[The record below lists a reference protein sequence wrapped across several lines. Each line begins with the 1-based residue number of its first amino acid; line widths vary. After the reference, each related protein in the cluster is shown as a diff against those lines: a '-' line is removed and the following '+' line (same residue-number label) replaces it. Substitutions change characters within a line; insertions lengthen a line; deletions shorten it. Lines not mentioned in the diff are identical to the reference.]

1 MTLEILRL
9 GPGDAPALFK
19 LRRESLLTEPH
30 AFLASPED
38 DLASSEEAV
47 RAMLTRAPEAVV
59 FGARAQGLVGLV
71 GLVGLHRGSAR
82 KAAHKANLWGLY
94 VTAAWRGHGV
104 GAQLVQAA
112 VAHARTLPGVRAVR
126 LGVSE
131 SAPGARRL
139 YERAGFIP
147 WGTEPDALRCAGRSF
162 AECHME
168 LTLAVAGGGA
178 GDDSHA

>member
-59 FGARAQGLVGLV
+59 FGARAQGLV